1 MVLVD
6 CDISNLEKSSVCMEG
21 MLTLMCSN
29 PGVQTINYPHV
40 AGMFVPNLM
49 FLVASE

>member
-1 MVLVD
+1 
-6 CDISNLEKSSVCMEG
+6 

-29 PGVQTINYPHV
+29 PGVQIIHSLHV
-40 AGMFVPNLM
+40 AATFVPKLM